1 MNEKVIIRKSRVW
14 SGLEISFLC
23 LSFGLIL
30 SFISMYFM
38 LEQNHF
44 LDQFGEFTLREK
56 GPNTAFFLARLFP
69 HLD

>member
-1 MNEKVIIRKSRVW
+1 
-14 SGLEISFLC
+14 
-23 LSFGLIL
+23 
-30 SFISMYFM
+30 MYFM

-56 GPNTAFFLARLFP
+56 GLNTAFFLARIFP